1 MTNNGFE
8 PQIVAFCC
16 NYCAFAAADLA
27 GSMRLRY
34 PSNVLIVKVPCT
46 GRVDILHVLRAFER
60 GVDGVM
66 VAGCLEGSCHY
77 LKGNLQAKRRVRHT
91 KDLLDSIGVGGE
103 RLEMFNLSSS
113 EGPKFARFATEM
125 TERIRELG
133 PSPIFRKETEK
144 ESVL

>member
-103 RLEMFNLSSS
+103 RLEMFNFGASDAPL
-113 EGPKFARFATEM
+113 FAQACNEM
-125 TERIRELG
+125 TQRARDLG
-133 PSPIFRKETEK
+133 PSPLKAREGVTTA
-144 ESVL
+144 

>member
-34 PSNVLIVKVPCT
+34 PPNVLIVKVPCT

-66 VAGCLEGSCHY
+66 VAGCIEGTCHY
-77 LKGNLQAKRRVRHT
+77 LEGNLQAKRRVRHA

-103 RLEMFNLSSS
+103 RLEMVFLSSA
-113 EGPKFARFATEM
+113 EGKRWAEIATEM
-125 TERIRELG
+125 TDRIRERG
-133 PSPIFRKETEK
+133 PNPLRT
-144 ESVL
+144 